1 MAAFASSFAL
11 FLKEAVGGGEE
22 EEEDGE
28 GRRSM
33 LVMVV
38 VVMVLLVLWRQA
50 CKAACSLAV
59 VYVCISCACEKGRG
73 WKGGTEGQDVPIPTI
88 KRPFRCS

>member
-11 FLKEAVGGGEE
+11 FLKEVGGGED

-33 LVMVV
+33 LVMAVV
-38 VVMVLLVLWRQA
+38 VVLVLWRQA

-59 VYVCISCACEKGRG
+59 VYV
-73 WKGGTEGQDVPIPTI
+73 WMY
-88 KRPFRCS
+88 